1 MPQNDA
7 VSLAQAISD
16 PARRSQRFIWSAETQ
31 VPLGNL
37 GAPSSLDC
45 SIEELRAR
53 SVLILTR
60 DQLTAA
66 LALIQLDG
74 VARRLVLCPPD
85 LNVQHL
91 PLVMATAG
99 IDAVISDYAPAD
111 IGAE

>member
-31 VPLGNL
+31 VALGDL
-37 GAPSSLDC
+37 GARSSLDC

-66 LALIQLDG
+66 LALIQRQACILWRKMLEFRG
-74 VARRLVLCPPD
+74 K
-85 LNVQHL
+85 
-91 PLVMATAG
+91 PLQ
-99 IDAVISDYAPAD
+99 
-111 IGAE
+111 